1 MVVHPAELIDGH
13 AARPVYRSTGQMW
26 ATGARTLERL
36 GRLGE
41 KYGVTFCLENL
52 NTILDHPGIPLA
64 RAKDTLALVQAAGHP
79 NARLMLDL
87 YHAQMGEGNLIELVR
102 SALPYLG
109 EIQVADVPGR
119 CEPGTGEIN
128 YAAVAKALAEAG
140 YEGTVGM
147 EAYASGGSS
156 SDDSDAALE
165 AFRAAF
171 TVPRHRASRMKD
183 VILGLVGVGRIGV
196 MHATN
201 IAALNEVLNPQGTRV
216 RLRLTDV
223 AEEHARTVATGLGAE
238 FLPSVEALLASGL
251 DGLVIAT
258 GTGTHPELIKAG
270 VDAGIPVFCE
280 KPVAL
285 NVADAL
291 PVLDYIRDRHG
302 VVQIGHQRRFDAGY
316 LEARRAYQAG
326 ELGWIHSLRAVTC
339 DMAPPPVEFLASSGG
354 LFRDCSV
361 HDFDILRWLTG
372 REIVEVYAKGS
383 NNGDP
388 AIGEAGDVDTAL
400 ALVTFDDGTVG
411 TVSAT
416 RYNGAGHDVRLEI
429 QGSRGSLMVGLDD
442 KTALAS
448 AEAGVTFPAG
458 QPHRTF
464 AGRFEQAYRS
474 EMAAFVEL
482 ILGRRENP
490 CTPEDAVAASRVADA
505 AQESL
510 ATGRPGPRGGER
522 RRLTAC
528 RRVWRRR
535 CPAPVGRGAVPRA
548 GSGTPRRR
556 PGMVRAVRRP
566 GSSTASGCHWTD
578 ATQRSGSSSAS
589 TVPSSAT
596 ALTCRPPA
604 TRATA

>member
-1 MVVHPAELIDGH
+1 
-13 AARPVYRSTGQMW
+13 
-26 ATGARTLERL
+26 
-36 GRLGE
+36 
-41 KYGVTFCLENL
+41 
-52 NTILDHPGIPLA
+52 
-64 RAKDTLALVQAAGHP
+64 
-79 NARLMLDL
+79 
-87 YHAQMGEGNLIELVR
+87 
-102 SALPYLG
+102 
-109 EIQVADVPGR
+109 
-119 CEPGTGEIN
+119 
-128 YAAVAKALAEAG
+128 
-140 YEGTVGM
+140 
-147 EAYASGGSS
+147 
-156 SDDSDAALE
+156 
-165 AFRAAF
+165 
-171 TVPRHRASRMKD
+171 MKD

-196 MHATN
+196 MHANN
-201 IAALNEVLNPQGTRV
+201 IAALGGTLNRQGINI

-223 AEEHARTVATGLGAE
+223 AADHARTVAAGLGAE

-258 GTGTHPELIKAG
+258 GTATHPDLIKAG
-270 VDAGIPVFCE
+270 VDAGVPVFCE

-291 PVLDYIRDRHG
+291 PVLDYIRDRNG
-302 VVQIGHQRRFDAGY
+302 MVQIGHQRRFDAGY
-316 LEARRAYQAG
+316 AEARRAYQAG

-388 AIGEAGDVDTAL
+388 AIGAAGDVDTAL

-429 QGSRGSLMVGLDD
+429 QGSRRSIMVGLDD
-442 KTALAS
+442 QTALAS
-448 AEAGVTFPAG
+448 AEPGVSFPSG
-458 QPHRTF
+458 DPHRTF
-464 AGRFEQAYRS
+464 AERFEAAYRS

-510 ATGRPGPRGGER
+510 ASGVPV
-522 RRLTAC
+522 
-528 RRVWRRR
+528 RV
-535 CPAPVGRGAVPRA
+535 VQAVPR
-548 GSGTPRRR
+548 
-556 PGMVRAVRRP
+556 
-566 GSSTASGCHWTD
+566 
-578 ATQRSGSSSAS
+578 
-589 TVPSSAT
+589 
-596 ALTCRPPA
+596 
-604 TRATA
+604 

>member
-1 MVVHPAELIDGH
+1 
-13 AARPVYRSTGQMW
+13 
-26 ATGARTLERL
+26 
-36 GRLGE
+36 
-41 KYGVTFCLENL
+41 
-52 NTILDHPGIPLA
+52 
-64 RAKDTLALVQAAGHP
+64 
-79 NARLMLDL
+79 
-87 YHAQMGEGNLIELVR
+87 
-102 SALPYLG
+102 
-109 EIQVADVPGR
+109 
-119 CEPGTGEIN
+119 
-128 YAAVAKALAEAG
+128 
-140 YEGTVGM
+140 
-147 EAYASGGSS
+147 
-156 SDDSDAALE
+156 
-165 AFRAAF
+165 
-171 TVPRHRASRMKD
+171 MKE

-196 MHATN
+196 MHANN
-201 IAALNEVLNPQGTRV
+201 IAGLNAVLNPQGINV

-223 AEEHARTVATGLGAE
+223 AEDHARAVAAGLGAE
-238 FLPSVEALLASGL
+238 FLPSVQALLSTGL

-270 VDAGIPVFCE
+270 VNAGIPVFCE

-316 LEARRAYQAG
+316 QEARRACQAG
-326 ELGWIHSLRAVTC
+326 ELGWVHSLRAVTC
-339 DMAPPPVEFLASSGG
+339 DMTPPPVEFLASSGG

-372 REIVEVYAKGS
+372 REIVEVYARGS

-442 KTALAS
+442 KSALAS
-448 AEAGVTFPAG
+448 AEAGISFPAG
-458 QPHRTF
+458 EPHRTF
-464 AGRFEQAYRS
+464 AERFEAAYRS

-482 ILGRRENP
+482 ILGRRDNP

-510 ATGRPGPRGGER
+510 ATGVPV
-522 RRLTAC
+522 
-528 RRVWRRR
+528 RV
-535 CPAPVGRGAVPRA
+535 VQTV
-548 GSGTPRRR
+548 
-556 PGMVRAVRRP
+556 
-566 GSSTASGCHWTD
+566 AS
-578 ATQRSGSSSAS
+578 
-589 TVPSSAT
+589 
-596 ALTCRPPA
+596 
-604 TRATA
+604 

>member
-1 MVVHPAELIDGH
+1 
-13 AARPVYRSTGQMW
+13 
-26 ATGARTLERL
+26 
-36 GRLGE
+36 
-41 KYGVTFCLENL
+41 
-52 NTILDHPGIPLA
+52 
-64 RAKDTLALVQAAGHP
+64 
-79 NARLMLDL
+79 
-87 YHAQMGEGNLIELVR
+87 
-102 SALPYLG
+102 
-109 EIQVADVPGR
+109 
-119 CEPGTGEIN
+119 
-128 YAAVAKALAEAG
+128 
-140 YEGTVGM
+140 
-147 EAYASGGSS
+147 
-156 SDDSDAALE
+156 
-165 AFRAAF
+165 
-171 TVPRHRASRMKD
+171 MKD
-183 VILGLVGVGRIGV
+183 VTLGLVGVGRIGV
-196 MHATN
+196 MHANN
-201 IAALNEVLNPQGTRV
+201 IAGLNDVLNTQGINV

-223 AEEHARTVATGLGAE
+223 AEDHARATAAGLGAE
-238 FLPSVEALLASGL
+238 FLPTLEALLASGL

-258 GTGTHPELIKAG
+258 GTGTHPDLIKAG

-291 PVLDYIRDRHG
+291 PVLDYIRDREG

-316 LEARRAYQAG
+316 QEARRAYQAG

-372 REIVEVYAKGS
+372 REIVEVYARGS

-429 QGSRGSLMVGLDD
+429 QGSRRSLMVGLDD

-448 AEAGVTFPAG
+448 AEAGILFPAG
-458 QPHRTF
+458 DPHRTF
-464 AGRFEQAYRS
+464 AERFHEAYRS
-474 EMAAFVEL
+474 ELAAFIEL

-510 ATGRPGPRGGER
+510 ATGVPVRVVQ
-522 RRLTAC
+522 TAA
-528 RRVWRRR
+528 R
-535 CPAPVGRGAVPRA
+535 
-548 GSGTPRRR
+548 
-556 PGMVRAVRRP
+556 
-566 GSSTASGCHWTD
+566 
-578 ATQRSGSSSAS
+578 
-589 TVPSSAT
+589 
-596 ALTCRPPA
+596 
-604 TRATA
+604 